1 MVRETE
7 DGGNYGRAG
16 KVVLGAA
23 SLGVWRARYGLPL
36 GDVRLHVQQQ
46 LLGVLDHEGHHGGEQ
61 QVVRLGGGTEL
72 VDRAESRESRGS
84 SLTCSASGLSFLG
97 QSMCVEK
104 RVPRL
109 VEFILFSASLAATAC
124 TNSGSP
130 ELFSG
135 LVNNSQC
142 AVDIYHFTVHNSHYA
157 VTHILEEP
165 PADYHLSGIR
175 CQGLHRLGPLS
186 FKTS

>member
-61 QVVRLGGGTEL
+61 QVVRLGGE
-72 VDRAESRESRGS
+72 E
-84 SLTCSASGLSFLG
+84 
-97 QSMCVEK
+97 QSW
-104 RVPRL
+104 
-109 VEFILFSASLAATAC
+109 
-124 TNSGSP
+124 
-130 ELFSG
+130 
-135 LVNNSQC
+135 
-142 AVDIYHFTVHNSHYA
+142 
-157 VTHILEEP
+157 
-165 PADYHLSGIR
+165 
-175 CQGLHRLGPLS
+175 
-186 FKTS
+186 